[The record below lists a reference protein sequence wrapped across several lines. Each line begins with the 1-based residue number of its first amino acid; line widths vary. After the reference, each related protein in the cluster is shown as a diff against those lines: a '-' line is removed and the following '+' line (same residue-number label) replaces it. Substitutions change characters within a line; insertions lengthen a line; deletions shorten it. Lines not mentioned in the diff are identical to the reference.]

1 MKDNTDKKISE
12 AGKASKSQIVDKI
25 KSENA
30 ERYDQMLIDSEI
42 VRNDVFY
49 INFKASYVNLI
60 PKKAAF
66 AMLPSVK
73 NYFDNNCCG
82 GASQHGDVCEVDKKF
97 IKSITSSE
105 CNIAEKEY
113 AGSYQPNNFKSN
125 NPYQYLRKGLM
136 NWNDPNAKIETVAVE
151 KKGSLLGSIKNAA
164 GSISSA
170 VNSLDDK
177 INTLGDK
184 LDNSLKWLDDG
195 KGKSASE
202 EYSSL
207 KSNYFNQ
214 LKFDYNGTKISETQ
228 PTYFIPDLTHSET
241 CKDCSGD
248 GEIEC
253 PTCGGKG
260 RLKCKGYVGA
270 GSGGGMSNAVYSCQN
285 GRAKCDSCD
294 GSGYKNGERC
304 RKRCDKGWI
313 TCPTCKG
320 DGEVNCEL
328 KYASSYG
335 IGKLSDLATGK
346 DFCKGTGKIKC
357 KPCKATGEIGKIVYI
372 EIEVGTTSGEFYK
385 YTNETIEQIQKN
397 PDILFTYFNKSDVKP
412 QIVYTD
418 INGTLTEKYDSNSNE
433 FCKSLEDFASLMK
446 EDEYPRIVS
455 EEVFYDVIPLST
467 LEYNHILSG
476 TMHKV
481 SAVPN
486 VNGFEILFHSNP
498 TSVKKFDI
506 GNVFKSAGWNFKK
519 AFATKSY
526 KNKLDKKHEL
536 YLLVRVAKADGEI
549 EDSEKRVLVDLISH
563 LNEFSNKEKAELFNL
578 FSMKELPPL
587 AEEETVFSTKER
599 AELAIQN
606 LNKMMKEDG
615 EIETPEVKLISSL
628 KEKINTNIGKHP
640 GFFASFFKTWQVS
653 LPLIIS
659 LLSVVGIA
667 IYLSVFAPKLS
678 SNEDYNSEAITNIS
692 DTTTKIVEEAPKTLN
707 NSVTEEQKDTV
718 ATSIEETPP
727 ASDINNSLIG
737 EWKGAFG
744 NDQLLI
750 NIESIND
757 DGSVTGFNIVKNNK
771 RALTGVK
778 NGDEFELKEPGD
790 DKWDGVFKFTITENT
805 ATGTW
810 TANNGKSTKQF
821 SLTK

>member
-12 AGKASKSQIVDKI
+12 AGKVSKSQIVDKI

-113 AGSYQPNNFKSN
+113 SGSYQPNNFKSN
-125 NPYQYLRKGLM
+125 VPYQFLRKGLM
-136 NWNDPNAKIETVAVE
+136 SWNDPNAKSESITTE
-151 KKGSLLGSIKNAA
+151 KKSSLLGNIKNAA

-177 INTLGDK
+177 INNLGDK
-184 LDNSLKWLDDG
+184 LNNSLKWLDDG
-195 KGKSASE
+195 KGKSQSE

-207 KSNYFNQ
+207 KSNYFSQ
-214 LKFDYNGTKISETQ
+214 LKFDYNGSKISETQ
-228 PTYFIPDLTHSET
+228 PTYFIPEMTYSET
-241 CKDCSGD
+241 CSGCHGEKYVDCEKCKARHEYTCPSCNGSGELTCYSCKGSGIDKDSSSRNVKCQHCNGRGSYKCSHSASRDGLLGTAITRSVGGFDGGKERCDGRGIIICNKCYGDSARYGKVDCS
-248 GEIEC
+248 
-253 PTCGGKG
+253 
-260 RLKCKGYVGA
+260 
-270 GSGGGMSNAVYSCQN
+270 
-285 GRAKCDSCD
+285 
-294 GSGYKNGERC
+294 
-304 RKRCDKGWI
+304 
-313 TCPTCKG
+313 
-320 DGEVNCEL
+320 
-328 KYASSYG
+328 
-335 IGKLSDLATGK
+335 
-346 DFCKGTGKIKC
+346 
-357 KPCKATGEIGKIVYI
+357 PCKATGEIGKIVYI
-372 EIEVGTTSGEFYK
+372 EIEVGTTAGEFYK

-397 PDILFTYFNKSDVKP
+397 PDILFNYLNKSDVKP

-481 SAVPN
+481 SAVPK
-486 VNGFEILFHSNP
+486 VNGFDIHFHSNP

-536 YLLVRVAKADGEI
+536 YLLVRVAKADGVI
-549 EDSEKRVLVDLISH
+549 EDSEKRVLVEIITNLR
-563 LNEFSNKEKAELFNL
+563 EFTGKEKSEFFNL

-587 AEEETVFSTKER
+587 SEEETVFSTKDR

-615 EIETPEVKLISSL
+615 EIEAPEVKLISSL
-628 KEKINTNIGKHP
+628 KEKINANVGKHP

-653 LPLIIS
+653 LPLIIL
-659 LLSVVGIA
+659 LLSVIGIT
-667 IYLSVFAPKLS
+667 IYSVFFSPKLS
-678 SNEDYNSEAITNIS
+678 SNEEINSETNTNIS
-692 DTTTKIVEEAPKTLN
+692 DTTTKDVEEAPTTEN
-707 NSVTEEQKDTV
+707 YTAAEEQKDTME
-718 ATSIEETPP
+718 TLTEETPP
-727 ASDINNSLIG
+727 ASDINNELIG
-737 EWKGAFG
+737 EWIGAFG
-744 NDQLLI
+744 NDQILI
-750 NIESIND
+750 NIESINE

-771 RALTGVK
+771 RALTGFK
-778 NGDEFELKEPGD
+778 NGNEFELKEPGD
-790 DKWDGVFKFTITENT
+790 DKWDGVFKFTITENI

-821 SLTK
+821 SLSK